1 MLVLNYQNSLWS
13 RSPQLNSGCTNSWW
27 WVDFYIG
34 KSWGGRYG
42 NECSVHH
49 NFPGRGIVIR
59 SAPAWWSWTR
69 FRMFVSWSVR
79 VANPNQRRNERNL
92 QLASRF
98 RCGLL
103 SFILPWQLPRTIHLF
118 FHWTCI
124 IPSYFVRV
132 KMRYGKGRAD
142 KRSCV
147 CGCLKRRRRS
157 KRGDKVSYFKRMDKV
172 FLSAFKAFV
181 NLCIW

>member
-1 MLVLNYQNSLWS
+1 MVGGLLHWQEL
-13 RSPQLNSGCTNSWW
+13 
-27 WVDFYIG
+27 
-34 KSWGGRYG
+34 GGRYG

-59 SAPAWWSWTR
+59 SAPGWWSWTR

-79 VANPNQRRNERNL
+79 VANPNQSRNERNL
-92 QLASRF
+92 QLASGF

-142 KRSCV
+142 KSSCV
-147 CGCLKRRRRS
+147 GGCLKTRRRS